1 MSEFTVLDT
10 PEDVAAAGAAAIA
23 QALQEG
29 SRTLV
34 LAGGT
39 TPARCY
45 ELLANLEVEWGRV
58 TVLFGDER
66 CVPPDHPDS
75 NYRMARET
83 LLDKV
88 APATVHRMPAE
99 LGPDEGAKE
108 YASKALMPLDVVV
121 LGIGEDGHTA
131 SLFPGHPVL
140 EAKGLVAGVR
150 NSPKPPPERVTLTM
164 PALQGARQVIILAT
178 GAGKAKAVAMAKRQE
193 VPSGMIAG
201 ARWLIDRA
209 AAGTTPSPLP
219 GEGGERGVTKHDM
232 PRVEIVPSILSAD
245 ITKLGEQVKE
255 AARAGADRIQVD
267 VMDGHFVPNLTF
279 GPMVVEAVRRVT
291 ELPIEAH
298 LMIDNPEFC
307 SSRRSRRPER
317 RSSKSK
323 VESTS
328 SLTAQSCV
336 SRSSAPK
343 QE

>member
-1 MSEFTVLDT
+1 VSEFTVLET
-10 PEDVAAAGAAAIA
+10 PEDVAEAGANAIA

-45 ELLANLEVEWGRV
+45 QLLAEFEVEWGRV

-75 NYRMARET
+75 NYRMARAT

-99 LGPDEGAKE
+99 LGPDEGAAE
-108 YASKALMPLDVVV
+108 YEKTIAALVPLDVVI

-140 EAKGLVAGVR
+140 KAKGLVAGVR

-164 PALQGARQVIILAT
+164 AAIQGARQVIILAT
-178 GAGKAKAVAMAKRQE
+178 GAGKAKAVALAKRHE

-209 AAGTTPSPLP
+209 AAG
-219 GEGGERGVTKHDM
+219 R
-232 PRVEIVPSILSAD
+232 
-245 ITKLGEQVKE
+245 
-255 AARAGADRIQVD
+255 
-267 VMDGHFVPNLTF
+267 
-279 GPMVVEAVRRVT
+279 
-291 ELPIEAH
+291 
-298 LMIDNPEFC
+298 
-307 SSRRSRRPER
+307 
-317 RSSKSK
+317 
-323 VESTS
+323 
-328 SLTAQSCV
+328 
-336 SRSSAPK
+336 
-343 QE
+343 